1 MSKKVYVKPYP
12 KEFREQVVK
21 LVQLGDRS
29 ALEVAREFEISVD
42 SVRRWVQQA
51 ERDQGRRQDGL
62 SSPEREEL
70 VRLRREI
77 RRLRMEREEREAQ
90 VELRWREVE
99 LADPDRQEAAL
110 KLRLVHVR
118 EQTQPEGA
126 ERLEWF
132 LLTTLAVQT
141 QPEAERVLEW
151 YKLRWRIEDWY
162 RVLKSGCKVEYLGH
176 RQGER
181 IERAVTI
188 NAVIAWW
195 LTLMTLLGRDTPE
208 LPADTLFTEIELAA
222 LEDFAQDRR
231 QLPPDNLGRAVLT
244 LAMLGGY
251 LNYKR
256 KQYAVPGHK
265 VMWEGYTRLATITQ
279 VVERTRRLNEG
290 SKLYQKMRRE

>member
-1 MSKKVYVKPYP
+1 M
-12 KEFREQVVK
+12 
-21 LVQLGDRS
+21 
-29 ALEVAREFEISVD
+29 
-42 SVRRWVQQA
+42 
-51 ERDQGRRQDGL
+51 
-62 SSPEREEL
+62 
-70 VRLRREI
+70 
-77 RRLRMEREEREAQ
+77 
-90 VELRWREVE
+90 
-99 LADPDRQEAAL
+99 
-110 KLRLVHVR
+110 
-118 EQTQPEGA
+118 
-126 ERLEWF
+126 
-132 LLTTLAVQT
+132 
-141 QPEAERVLEW
+141 LEW

-188 NAVIAWW
+188 NAVIAWR